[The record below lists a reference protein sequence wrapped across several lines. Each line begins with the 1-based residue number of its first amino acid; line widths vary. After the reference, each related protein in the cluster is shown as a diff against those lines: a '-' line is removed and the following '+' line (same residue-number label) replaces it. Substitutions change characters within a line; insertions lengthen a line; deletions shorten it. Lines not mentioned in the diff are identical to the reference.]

1 MSEQIIIDEKY
12 LYEFNNGEVQILR
25 NGKPWLSTD
34 DSTLTGPNAWIA
46 AANVIEDL
54 RKRNKELENKLST
67 LETNEII
74 DESELNILH
83 DNMSW
88 YVDIQFNADFF
99 KTLLYENPELAAS
112 IDKWGA
118 SDTLNREKF
127 LDEVVDYLVPSEKW
141 PENRDHKTQEDL
153 DALKTKM
160 QQAYNEWEAKNF

>member
-88 YVDIQFNADFF
+88 YVDIQINSDLF
-99 KTLLYENPELAAS
+99 KKLLYERSEERRVGKECRAR
-112 IDKWGA
+112 
-118 SDTLNREKF
+118 LN
-127 LDEVVDYLVPSEKW
+127 S
-141 PENRDHKTQEDL
+141 
-153 DALKTKM
+153 
-160 QQAYNEWEAKNF
+160 